1 MKRQRT
7 ESDEVS
13 GGDSPPEVISL
24 PWAIVGHLS
33 TGLALMPGVWL
44 LWWLLSR
51 ALASPLG
58 GWASL
63 ELAVTAVVV
72 SSILVAC
79 GERPFVV
86 ASAHPS
92 PGGWGYAV
100 WSFVVPPI
108 VGGIVG
114 WFVSAGVAVCG
125 AVAMFLVFAAEAVWV
140 KVWKPGMS
148 AAEVQEAWGK
158 TTQMT
163 RDMTAEDRREK
174 GWVNPPRK
182 CEDRD

>member
-1 MKRQRT
+1 M
-7 ESDEVS
+7 
-13 GGDSPPEVISL
+13 
-24 PWAIVGHLS
+24 
-33 TGLALMPGVWL
+33 
-44 LWWLLSR
+44 
-51 ALASPLG
+51 
-58 GWASL
+58 
-63 ELAVTAVVV
+63 TAVVV

-86 ASAHPS
+86 AAAHPS

>member
-1 MKRQRT
+1 MLCILPLDQSLHQTR
-7 ESDEVS
+7 
-13 GGDSPPEVISL
+13 GD
-24 PWAIVGHLS
+24 
-33 TGLALMPGVWL
+33 
-44 LWWLLSR
+44 
-51 ALASPLG
+51 SPLG
-58 GWASL
+58 GWFSL
-63 ELAVTAVVV
+63 GLAVTAVVV

-86 ASAHPS
+86 AAAHPS

-140 KVWKPGMS
+140 KVWKPSMS

>member
-1 MKRQRT
+1 MWSRWRGR
-7 ESDEVS
+7 SDEAPANGIRRGVGWGQS
-13 GGDSPPEVISL
+13 PEVISL

-44 LWWLLSR
+44 LWWLLSQ

-100 WSFVVPPI
+100 WSFVVPRP
-108 VGGIVG
+108 
-114 WFVSAGVAVCG
+114 WEESSAGLSLRGLPRAALSPCSSSSPLKQCG
-125 AVAMFLVFAAEAVWV
+125 
-140 KVWKPGMS
+140 
-148 AAEVQEAWGK
+148 
-158 TTQMT
+158 
-163 RDMTAEDRREK
+163 
-174 GWVNPPRK
+174 
-182 CEDRD
+182 

>member
-13 GGDSPPEVISL
+13 GGGSSPEVISL
-24 PWAIVGHLS
+24 PWAITGHLG

-44 LWWLLSR
+44 LWWLFSQ

-72 SSILVAC
+72 SAILVAC

-86 ASAHPS
+86 AAAHPS

-100 WSFVVPPI
+100 SSFVLPPV

-114 WFVSAGVAVCG
+114 
-125 AVAMFLVFAAEAVWV
+125 
-140 KVWKPGMS
+140 
-148 AAEVQEAWGK
+148 
-158 TTQMT
+158 
-163 RDMTAEDRREK
+163 
-174 GWVNPPRK
+174 
-182 CEDRD
+182 